1 MIFPCSCPYKEAF
14 PAMFRDTSFNRNRRP
29 CPASALRRPQNA
41 ALFALGGGFMSL
53 QFLPRDCNL
62 WRRNMDATFSLD
74 PSTVAVFCYSKMA
87 GVSNLGPR
95 REFDSLWLVK
105 LQFPG
110 VRVDQRKTWGMVNL
124 KGKLT
129 VTRQDPTN
137 KPQFAVQVWVYGI
150 HLPT

>member
-1 MIFPCSCPYKEAF
+1 M
-14 PAMFRDTSFNRNRRP
+14 
-29 CPASALRRPQNA
+29 
-41 ALFALGGGFMSL
+41 
-53 QFLPRDCNL
+53 
-62 WRRNMDATFSLD
+62 NMDATFSLD

-129 VTRQDPTN
+129 VTRQYPTN
-137 KPQFAVQVWVYGI
+137 NPQFAVQVWVYGI
-150 HLPT
+150 HLSTWDELRFMNIYHNDM